1 MGRSY
6 RPGIGA
12 RGVIGIVA
20 AVVDECS
27 VSKAVMHKCQLS
39 ARKRPVAY
47 IDWITARCR
56 SHLGFGG
63 SDRSLVLTLDTGTLE
78 SLRAAMPRDC
88 IRVAQGFSR
97 RMTRVVRRLFS
108 ACRR

>member
-39 ARKRPVAY
+39 AKRSQSKA
-47 IDWITARCR
+47 
-56 SHLGFGG
+56 S
-63 SDRSLVLTLDTGTLE
+63 
-78 SLRAAMPRDC
+78 
-88 IRVAQGFSR
+88 
-97 RMTRVVRRLFS
+97 
-108 ACRR
+108 

>member
-20 AVVDECS
+20 AVVECS

-39 ARKRPVAY
+39 AMSGRWPQMK
-47 IDWITARCR
+47 ID
-56 SHLGFGG
+56 
-63 SDRSLVLTLDTGTLE
+63 
-78 SLRAAMPRDC
+78 
-88 IRVAQGFSR
+88 AQR
-97 RMTRVVRRLFS
+97 TR
-108 ACRR
+108 